1 MDGAPTEWSTENC
14 PLAKKCPYY
23 DKIRSDPSKLKN
35 CPVAAGCPHA
45 AKSLPGDYKDA
56 VKKCPHLAGL
66 ETSSENKIH
75 TVKKSSA
82 GKNSHDEL

>member
-1 MDGAPTEWSTENC
+1 MDGAPSEWSTENC

-45 AKSLPGDYKDA
+45 SKSGAGKFKDA
-56 VKKCPHLAGL
+56 VKKSGL
-66 ETSSENKIH
+66 ESSSDKKIH

-82 GKNSHDEL
+82 KNSHDEL